1 MKAASSQP
9 PVCKV
14 AQKCNPASPKL
25 PRGRRPLWCWR
36 GENGK
41 VEERRKGSYLGSGW
55 VGELSVLQNLPAF
68 LHQDSLSPTASYA
81 RLEYTAVLPARL
93 RKNLTVCRPLS
104 GRVPAGLRKFPRG
117 RLAEVAER
125 LDCRK
130 QSVSSTFRVAAW
142 SSPLF
147 RGS

>member
-1 MKAASSQP
+1 MRGRTWGRVGWGSSQ
-9 PVCKV
+9 
-14 AQKCNPASPKL
+14 
-25 PRGRRPLWCWR
+25 
-36 GENGK
+36 
-41 VEERRKGSYLGSGW
+41 SYRTCQPSFIRI
-55 VGELSVLQNLPAF
+55 P
-68 LHQDSLSPTASYA
+68 SPTASYA

-104 GRVPAGLRKFPRG
+104 GRVPAWLRKFPRG
-117 RLAEVAER
+117 RLAEGAER
-125 LDCRK
+125 LDRRK